1 MMLLD
6 GILCIAAGLILGTG
20 IGWVVGWRSY
30 NDKMAEILEDYIR
43 EKEQKDKGGEK
54 SDRQE
59 QTQGNNERDGRG
71 NQSGL

>member
-54 SDRQE
+54 SDR
-59 QTQGNNERDGRG
+59 
-71 NQSGL
+71 